1 MKKALDA
8 DWTEVRS
15 VRVVSEVVTQLDT
28 ICSIAITNQLQCLY
42 NKHNQ
47 SDSPEEE
54 EEDEEDDGSSA
65 RTASSLSLF
74 FAAAFCL
81 GKHPS
86 HM

>member
-15 VRVVSEVVTQLDT
+15 VLVVSEVVTQLDT

-54 EEDEEDDGSSA
+54 EDEEDDGSSA